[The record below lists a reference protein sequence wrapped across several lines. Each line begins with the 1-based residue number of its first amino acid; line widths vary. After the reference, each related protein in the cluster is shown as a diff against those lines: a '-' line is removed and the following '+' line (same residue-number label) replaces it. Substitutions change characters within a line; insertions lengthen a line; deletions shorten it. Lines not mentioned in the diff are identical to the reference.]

1 MENIEYQINFEHL
14 GDSIL
19 FTNNVKISKQ
29 QFDAL
34 NRVRGQYTCSTTS
47 YIWQAMMDLD
57 ESENTVSVNY
67 EKFSFKRIKN
77 EMEFLAT
84 SGFFKLETREVMVKN
99 RKKLNIILTE
109 IHPALRSII
118 HLM

>member
-1 MENIEYQINFEHL
+1 MEKIEYPINFEHQ
-14 GDSIL
+14 GNSIL
-19 FTNNVKISKQ
+19 FKNNVKISKQ

-47 YIWQAMMDLD
+47 YIWQAMLD
-57 ESENTVSVNY
+57 MTEEDNSVSVNY
-67 EKFSFKRIKN
+67 EKFSFKRIRN
-77 EMEFLAT
+77 EMEFLAS
-84 SGFFKLETREVMVKN
+84 SGFFKLDTEEVVIKN
-99 RKKLNIILTE
+99 RKKLNIILTD